1 MDAATNAP
9 REVAPGVYLL
19 ERAHVNCYLIAL
31 EGSLVLVDAG
41 LPRTWPLLHAALRM
55 IGARPADIDAV
66 VLTHGHF
73 DHVGMCERLV
83 TEYHRPVRVHEADRA
98 LVRHPYRYAHEN
110 IRWGYP
116 FRYPRS
122 IPVLAGMVGAGAI
135 GIKGVEA
142 RGDVMPGREIV
153 PGLLAVASPG
163 HTAGHCGFL
172 LEKEGVLFSGD
183 ALVTLD
189 PYTGATGPQIVAGAA
204 TADSAQALA
213 GLDAFA
219 ATGARRLLPGHG
231 APLDGDVGV
240 AVRAARGRGS
250 H

>member
-1 MDAATNAP
+1 MDAETSGV
-9 REVAPGVYLL
+9 REVASGVYLL
-19 ERAHVNCYLIAL
+19 ERAHVNCYLVAS

-41 LPRTWPLLHAALRM
+41 LPRTWPLLRSALRA
-55 IGARPADIDAV
+55 IGAGPADIDAI

-73 DHVGMCERLV
+73 DHVGMCDRLW
-83 TEYHRPVRVHEADRA
+83 TEFHRPVRVTEEDRE

-135 GIKGVEA
+135 GIKGVDA
-142 RGDVMPGREIV
+142 RGDIRPGDEIIGGLVAV
-153 PGLLAVASPG
+153 PSAG

-172 LEKEGVLFSGD
+172 LEKSGVLFAGD

-189 PYTGATGPQIVAGAA
+189 PYTGQTGPQIVAGAA
-204 TADSAQALA
+204 TADSGRALA
-213 GLDAFA
+213 GLDAYA
-219 ATGARRLLPGHG
+219 ATGARLVLPGHG
-231 APLDGDVGV
+231 APFDGGIDL
-240 AVRAARGRGS
+240 AVRAAREVGA